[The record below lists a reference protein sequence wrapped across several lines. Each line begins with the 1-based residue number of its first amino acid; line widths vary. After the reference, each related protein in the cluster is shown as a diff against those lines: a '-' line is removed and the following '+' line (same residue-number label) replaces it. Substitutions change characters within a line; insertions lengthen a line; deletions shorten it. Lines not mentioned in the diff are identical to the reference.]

1 MHTRLSKV
9 LIDAQWMF
17 SVKIPHINPIL
28 LDLPTEFFTER
39 LRLRCYRPGDGAMYF
54 RELRANR
61 DHLYE
66 FLPANLM
73 DVQSEADTEVVIRKL
88 GAEWQL
94 RNLFIFGVWER
105 DTEDYV
111 GETYLANAD
120 WRVPRFIK
128 STPVSLLGQAPF
140 SLANNTY
147 PGSRTWGYR
156 VFVK

>member
-94 RNLFIFGVWER
+94 RNLFIFGVW
-105 DTEDYV
+105 
-111 GETYLANAD
+111 
-120 WRVPRFIK
+120 
-128 STPVSLLGQAPF
+128 
-140 SLANNTY
+140 
-147 PGSRTWGYR
+147 
-156 VFVK
+156 